1 MATSLKN
8 LSEYNPNSVPNAS
21 ELSIGIVVAEWNM
34 DVNTQLLH
42 GAVETLQKHGVHEKN
57 IIVNYVPG
65 SFELTYGARV
75 MAENYDVD
83 AIIVIGT
90 VIQGETPH
98 FTYICQSVS
107 YGITELN
114 LSYDDAKQIL
124 SMGGRNE
131 KNRIISSDDLDSRID
146 SDLESGILDLK
157 ENEVT
162 ESSEIPSFTLGLKTD
177 YAEFDLKKFDEDYK
191 DGMKA
196 FEMAK

>member
-8 LSEYNPNSVPNAS
+8 LSEYDSNSVPNAS

-34 DVNTQLLH
+34 DVNNKLLQ
-42 GAVETLQKHGVHEKN
+42 GAIEALQKHGVAEKN

-65 SFELTYGARV
+65 SFELTYGARIL
-75 MAENYDVD
+75 AENYDVD

-114 LSYDDAKQIL
+114 LSYDLPFIFGVLTVNTKEQAMDRA
-124 SMGGRNE
+124 GGKYGNKGVE
-131 KNRIISSDDLDSRID
+131 AAITAIK
-146 SDLESGILDLK
+146 
-157 ENEVT
+157 
-162 ESSEIPSFTLGLKTD
+162 
-177 YAEFDLKKFDEDYK
+177 
-191 DGMKA
+191 
-196 FEMAK
+196 MALYN

>member
-8 LSEYNPNSVPNAS
+8 LSEYNPDSVPNAS

-34 DVNTQLLH
+34 DVNTKLLQ
-42 GAVETLQKHGVHEKN
+42 GAVETLQKHGVLEKN
-57 IIVNYVPG
+57 IIINYVPG

-107 YGITELN
+107 YGVTELN
-114 LSYDDAKQIL
+114 LSYDLPFIFGLLTVNTKEQAMDR
-124 SMGGRNE
+124 SGGKYGNKGVE
-131 KNRIISSDDLDSRID
+131 AA
-146 SDLESGILDLK
+146 
-157 ENEVT
+157 VT
-162 ESSEIPSFTLGLKTD
+162 AIK
-177 YAEFDLKKFDEDYK
+177 
-191 DGMKA
+191 
-196 FEMAK
+196 MALYN

>member
-8 LSEYNPNSVPNAS
+8 LSEYDSKSVPNAS

-34 DVNTQLLH
+34 DVNNKLLQ
-42 GAVETLQKHGVHEKN
+42 GAIEALQKHGVAEKN

-65 SFELTYGARV
+65 SFELTYGARIL
-75 MAENYDVD
+75 AENYDVD

-114 LSYDDAKQIL
+114 LSYDLPFIFGVL
-124 SMGGRNE
+124 TVNT
-131 KNRIISSDDLDSRID
+131 
-146 SDLESGILDLK
+146 K
-157 ENEVT
+157 EQAMDRA
-162 ESSEIPSFTLGLKTD
+162 G
-177 YAEFDLKKFDEDYK
+177 
-191 DGMKA
+191 
-196 FEMAK
+196 

>member
-42 GAVETLQKHGVHEKN
+42 GAVETLQKHGVQEKN

-114 LSYDDAKQIL
+114 LSYDLPFIFGL
-124 SMGGRNE
+124 LTVNT
-131 KNRIISSDDLDSRID
+131 
-146 SDLESGILDLK
+146 K
-157 ENEVT
+157 E
-162 ESSEIPSFTLGLKTD
+162 
-177 YAEFDLKKFDEDYK
+177 
-191 DGMKA
+191 
-196 FEMAK
+196 